1 MGTDTIDT
9 HCHLNMV
16 EEFGVSHEAS
26 LQNARAAGVSEIV
39 LIAVDK
45 RSAEYHRD
53 LCKSH
58 NVSGTP
64 RLRWTAGLHPE
75 GANDVSGV
83 DDLLRF
89 AAEHRNDAD
98 FLGIGETGLDYYHST
113 EFAANQKE
121 SFHKHLTAAR
131 DLELPIIV
139 HLRDS
144 QKYDPARTESVA
156 DALVMVKETK
166 ARGVLHCFT
175 YSLAEAVPFVDLGW
189 YISFSGI
196 TTYKNAA
203 VIQQAAA
210 GLPLDCILVETDA
223 PFLAPNPMRGQTNQP
238 GFVTHT
244 LEFICKLRRDEC
256 GDDPAHTRTQ
266 ILHNTRR
273 FFSLKKQR

>member
-1 MGTDTIDT
+1 MGHEVIDT

-16 EEFGVSHEAS
+16 EEFGIPHEVSLKQAEE
-26 LQNARAAGVSEIV
+26 AGVSEIV
-39 LIAVDK
+39 LIAVDQK
-45 RSAEYHRD
+45 SAEYHKS
-53 LCKSH
+53 LCLSH
-58 NVSGTP
+58 NATSKLK
-64 RLRWTAGLHPE
+64 LRWTAGLHPE
-75 GANDVSGV
+75 GAHDISGV
-83 DDLLRF
+83 DDLLAF
-89 AAEHRNDAD
+89 AAQSRSSED

-113 EFAANQKE
+113 EFVANQKE
-121 SFHKHLTAAR
+121 SFRKHLTAAR
-131 DLELPIIV
+131 EMEVPAVV

-144 QKYDPARTESVA
+144 QKFDPARTQSVA
-156 DALVMVKETK
+156 DALQIVKETK

-223 PFLAPNPMRGQTNQP
+223 PFLTPNPVRGQTNQP
-238 GFVTHT
+238 AFVAHT
-244 LEFICKLRRDEC
+244 LDFICKLRRDEC
-256 GDDPAHTRTQ
+256 GDDPSHTRTQ

>member
-1 MGTDTIDT
+1 MAVDTIDT

-16 EEFGVSHEAS
+16 EEFGVTHETS
-26 LQNARAAGVSEIV
+26 LKNARDAGVSEIV
-39 LIAVDK
+39 LIAVD
-45 RSAEYHRD
+45 RDSAEYHRD

-58 NVSGTP
+58 NASGSP
-64 RLRWTAGLHPE
+64 RLRWTGGLHPE
-75 GANDVSGV
+75 GANDISGV
-83 DDLLRF
+83 DELLKF
-89 AAEHRNDAD
+89 CAEHRNEDD

-113 EFAANQKE
+113 DFTANQKD
-121 SFHKHLTAAR
+121 SFRKHLTAAR
-131 DLELPIIV
+131 ELELPIIV

-144 QKYDPARTESVA
+144 QKYDPARTQSVA
-156 DALVMVKETK
+156 DALAMVKETK

-175 YSLAEAVPFVDLGW
+175 YSLAEAMPFVDLGW

-196 TTYKNAA
+196 TTYKNAS
-203 VIQQAAA
+203 VIQEAVA

-223 PFLAPNPMRGQTNQP
+223 PFLTPNPVRGQTNQP

-256 GDDPAHTRTQ
+256 GDDPSHTRTQ